1 MNRQFAEGNLVAAA
15 AVFNGKNDR
24 DVLSFTVACNEGKDS
39 NGKDIVEY
47 ISVSAYGKKGFAN
60 NLVEYLGKG
69 ALVSAMGRLVM
80 GKSEKDGVVYTNPR
94 VEVSGLRNIRL
105 LGSKPATTGTE
116 ASGATPTPAAVEQQV
131 AASAEAA
138 AEALPAVST
147 DSFDDDIPF

>member
-15 AVFNGKNDR
+15 AVFNGKNER
-24 DVLSFTVACNEGKDS
+24 DVLSFTIACNEGKDS

-47 ISVSAYGKKGFAN
+47 ISVSAYGKKGFASK
-60 NLVEYLGKG
+60 LVDYLGKG

-80 GKSEKDGVVYTNPR
+80 SKSEKDGVVYTNPR

-105 LGSKPATTGTE
+105 LGSKPATTGAE
-116 ASGATPTPAAVEQQV
+116 ASGHEATPAAVAQQA
-131 AASAEAA
+131 AASAASAA
-138 AEALPAVST
+138 AALPAPAS